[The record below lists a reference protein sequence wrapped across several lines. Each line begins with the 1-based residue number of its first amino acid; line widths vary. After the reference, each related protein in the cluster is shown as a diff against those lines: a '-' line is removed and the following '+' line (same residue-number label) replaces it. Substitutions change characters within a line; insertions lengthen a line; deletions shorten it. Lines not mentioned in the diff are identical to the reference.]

1 LMIDA
6 LNSLLPASFIG
17 AAANSVTR
25 HIFRMRH
32 IIIKNKEVFTGLLLQ
47 DVEQLGLCLMD
58 EGVLTISP
66 LEWDGSL
73 GPSEVHVINRLG
85 FLLDAYQASVWYWEV
100 VEMLRKLILT
110 SLLVVI
116 YDGSAPH
123 LVGSLVTTF
132 IFIIAHLRVNPY
144 LNKPLNDFQRL
155 ALITQFFTI
164 LGCIV
169 YLLVELYNDVHEVKP
184 SDGDQVASYLLALF
198 ILAINWLTG
207 FIYPMYR
214 IALTVMNSDSSLSAM
229 IGTYL
234 NRLLRITGA
243 INKGPRNKAPEF
255 VTASRKKVLSICFSK
270 ALGTM
275 GLKFLC

>member
-1 LMIDA
+1 
-6 LNSLLPASFIG
+6 
-17 AAANSVTR
+17 
-25 HIFRMRH
+25 
-32 IIIKNKEVFTGLLLQ
+32 
-47 DVEQLGLCLMD
+47 
-58 EGVLTISP
+58 
-66 LEWDGSL
+66 
-73 GPSEVHVINRLG
+73 
-85 FLLDAYQASVWYWEV
+85 

-132 IFIIAHLRVNPY
+132 IFFTAHLKVHPY
-144 LNKPLNDFQRL
+144 LNRRLNDFQRL

-169 YLLVELYNDVHEVKP
+169 YLLVETLNELHEIKP
-184 SDGDQVASYLLALF
+184 SEEDEVASYLLALF

-207 FIYPMYR
+207 FVYPMYR

-243 INKGPRNKAPEF
+243 IDKGPRNKPLALATDQQERSAHRLLQQGFSHNRTEVPLLRKRVRAAAAALPEDNNEIQAAQHPSTQGHAFTIKSDIVMKSAPDDARAQIMKQTPETRQRSPVAAAAAGSGGVHE
-255 VTASRKKVLSICFSK
+255 VT
-270 ALGTM
+270 T
-275 GLKFLC
+275 